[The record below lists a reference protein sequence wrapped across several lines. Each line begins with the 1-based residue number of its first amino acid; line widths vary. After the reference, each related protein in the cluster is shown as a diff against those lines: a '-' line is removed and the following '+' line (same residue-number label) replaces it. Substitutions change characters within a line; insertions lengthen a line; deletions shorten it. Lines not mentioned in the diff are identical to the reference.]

1 MSVIGDTQNL
11 DDGEA
16 AEHGSDRNVRDVLG
30 RRRAPVPVCTPQ
42 HEERAVVTSRPIDAA
57 DDGEWLELT
66 PLGAPPTSADRDA
79 DAEAPAAAPGH
90 DPDVTTRSAPTASAD
105 DGSSAA
111 SAVRTPAPSLPR
123 TRSRNATQPALLGR
137 ARALL
142 TDKLVAEERECD
154 AQLGRLRVRGMSRS
168 VVLAVSSIKGGI
180 GKTTIA
186 RALADAFQ
194 DGLRQNTL
202 LADLD
207 LEWGTAVATAPAE
220 SHRESSILDVYRRR
234 DQIHQVGDLIP
245 HLTAFGSGALL
256 LPAPRKPRDID
267 AVTPEVLDAALS
279 TVRQFFQIIVLDLP
293 PGAGIKNETCRW
305 AYGAAD
311 EALVV
316 TTPTKA
322 TVDYQLR
329 HILEFLRGSY
339 EELPLHVALN
349 VVPPRPGQNVR
360 EALAIAD
367 SILDSRRVLRVHRDD
382 GLARQIDEAALDIGQ
397 LGVRTRVD
405 IKRLAASLAAGWC
418 R

>member
-1 MSVIGDTQNL
+1 MT
-11 DDGEA
+11 DG
-16 AEHGSDRNVRDVLG
+16 
-30 RRRAPVPVCTPQ
+30 
-42 HEERAVVTSRPIDAA
+42 PIYAA
-57 DDGEWLELT
+57 DEEWLELT
-66 PLGAPPTSADRDA
+66 PLGAQQTSDDAAEEAPGRAGVRDVDVPPLADPRTSAGGRSEPRA
-79 DAEAPAAAPGH
+79 YARSP
-90 DPDVTTRSAPTASAD
+90 VTTRP
-105 DGSSAA
+105 
-111 SAVRTPAPSLPR
+111 
-123 TRSRNATQPALLGR
+123 RSRQQPRLGR

-142 TDKLVAEERECD
+142 TDKLVAEERQCD
-154 AQLGRLRVRGMSRS
+154 AQLARLRVRGMARS
-168 VVLAVSSIKGGI
+168 VVLAVSSIEGGI

-186 RALADAFQ
+186 RSLADAFQ
-194 DGLRQNTL
+194 SGLRQNTL

-220 SHRESSILDVYRRR
+220 SHRESSILDVYRHR
-234 DQIHQVGDLIP
+234 DEIRQVGDLMP
-245 HLTAFGSGALL
+245 HLTAFASGALL

-267 AVTPEVLDAALS
+267 AVTPEVLDAALG

-305 AYGAAD
+305 AYGAVD

-329 HILEFLRGSY
+329 HILEFLRESY

-367 SILDSRRVLRVHRDD
+367 SILDSGRVLRVHRDD
-382 GLARQIDEAALDIGQ
+382 ALARQIDEAALDISQ
-397 LGVRTRVD
+397 LGVRTRLD

>member
-1 MSVIGDTQNL
+1 MSVIGDMQNL

-16 AEHGSDRNVRDVLG
+16 AEHGSDRNVRDLLG
-30 RRRAPVPVCTPQ
+30 ERPAPVPVRAPQ
-42 HEERAVVTSRPIDAA
+42 HEERAVVTGGPIDAA

-66 PLGAPPTSADRDA
+66 PLGAPGVSADREA

-90 DPDVTTRSAPTASAD
+90 DPDVTTRAAQTASRDAG
-105 DGSSAA
+105 DGARSS
-111 SAVRTPAPSLPR
+111 VRAPAPSPPR
-123 TRSRNATQPALLGR
+123 TRRRSAAKPGMLGR

-142 TDKLVAEERECD
+142 TDKLVAEEQECD
-154 AQLGRLRVRGMSRS
+154 AQLAHLRVRGMSRS

-202 LADLD
+202 LTDLD

-234 DQIHQVGDLIP
+234 DEIREVGDLIP

-256 LPAPRKPRDID
+256 LPAPRTPRDID
-267 AVTPEVLDAALS
+267 AVTPEVLDAALA

-305 AYGAAD
+305 AYGAVD

-329 HILEFLRGSY
+329 HILEFLRESY
-339 EELPLHVALN
+339 EQLPLHVALN
-349 VVPPRPGQNVR
+349 LVPPRPGQNAR

-382 GLARQIDEAALDIGQ
+382 GLARQIDEAALDINQ
-397 LGVRTRVD
+397 LGVRTRLD
-405 IKRLAASLAAGWC
+405 IKRLAASIAEGWC

>member
-1 MSVIGDTQNL
+1 MT
-11 DDGEA
+11 DGPTYA
-16 AEHGSDRNVRDVLG
+16 AEG
-30 RRRAPVPVCTPQ
+30 
-42 HEERAVVTSRPIDAA
+42 E
-57 DDGEWLELT
+57 EWLELT
-66 PLGAPPTSADRDA
+66 PLAAPPASADPDA
-79 DAEAPAAAPGH
+79 GAGPPAAPG
-90 DPDVTTRSAPTASAD
+90 DGLDVTTGAMPTAWAD
-105 DGSSAA
+105 DGGTAR
-111 SAVRTPAPSLPR
+111 SAVRIPAPSPPR
-123 TRSRNATQPALLGR
+123 TKRRSATQPGMLGR
-137 ARALL
+137 ARKLL

-168 VVLAVSSIKGGI
+168 VVLAVASIKGGI

-186 RALADAFQ
+186 RSLADAFQ

-207 LEWGTAVATAPAE
+207 LEWGTAVATAPAG
-220 SHRESSILDVYRRR
+220 SHRESSILDVYRQR
-234 DQIHQVGDLIP
+234 DEIHQVGDLIP

-267 AVTPEVLDAALS
+267 AVTPEVLDAALA

-305 AYGAAD
+305 AYGAVD

-329 HILEFLRGSY
+329 HILEFLRESY
-339 EELPLHVALN
+339 EDLPLHVALN
-349 VVPPRPGQNVR
+349 LVPPRPGQNVR
-360 EALAIAD
+360 EALAMAD

-382 GLARQIDEAALDIGQ
+382 ALARQIDEAALDISQ

-405 IKRLAASLAAGWC
+405 IKRLAASMAEGWC

>member
-1 MSVIGDTQNL
+1 MT
-11 DDGEA
+11 DGPIYA
-16 AEHGSDRNVRDVLG
+16 AEDED
-30 RRRAPVPVCTPQ
+30 
-42 HEERAVVTSRPIDAA
+42 
-57 DDGEWLELT
+57 WLELT
-66 PLGAPPTSADRDA
+66 PLGAQQTSVDSDTDEEEAPERAGPCGVDLPPWADPRTPTSRRSEPHPSARS
-79 DAEAPAAAPGH
+79 P
-90 DPDVTTRSAPTASAD
+90 VTTRP
-105 DGSSAA
+105 
-111 SAVRTPAPSLPR
+111 
-123 TRSRNATQPALLGR
+123 RSRQPALLGR

-154 AQLGRLRVRGMSRS
+154 AQLARLRVRGMSRS

-186 RALADAFQ
+186 RSLADAFQ

-220 SHRESSILDVYRRR
+220 AHRESSMLDVYRLR
-234 DQIHQVGDLIP
+234 DEIREVGDLMP

-256 LPAPRKPRDID
+256 LAAPRRPRDID

-279 TVRQFFQIIVLDLP
+279 TARQFFQIIVLDLP

-305 AYGAAD
+305 AYGAVD

-329 HILEFLRGSY
+329 HILEFLRDSY
-339 EELPLHVALN
+339 EHLPLHVALN
-349 VVPPRPGQNVR
+349 VVPSRPSQNAR

-367 SILDSRRVLRVHRDD
+367 TILDSRRALRVHRDD
-382 GLARQIDEAALDIGQ
+382 GLAHQIDEAALDIRK

-405 IKRLAASLAAGWC
+405 IKRLAASMAEGWC

>member
-1 MSVIGDTQNL
+1 M
-11 DDGEA
+11 
-16 AEHGSDRNVRDVLG
+16 
-30 RRRAPVPVCTPQ
+30 
-42 HEERAVVTSRPIDAA
+42 
-57 DDGEWLELT
+57 LE
-66 PLGAPPTSADRDA
+66 
-79 DAEAPAAAPGH
+79 
-90 DPDVTTRSAPTASAD
+90 
-105 DGSSAA
+105 
-111 SAVRTPAPSLPR
+111 
-123 TRSRNATQPALLGR
+123 R

-142 TDKLVAEERECD
+142 TDKLVAEERACD
-154 AQLGRLRVRGMSRS
+154 AQLAQLRVRGMSRS

-194 DGLRQNTL
+194 EGLRQNTL

-220 SHRESSILDVYRRR
+220 SQRQSSILDVYRRR
-234 DQIHQVGDLIP
+234 DRIRDVGDLMP

-267 AVTPEVLDAALS
+267 AVNPDVLDAALG
-279 TVRQFFQIIVLDLP
+279 TVRRFFQIVVLDLP

-311 EALVV
+311 ETLVV

-329 HILEFLRGSY
+329 HIIEFLQESY
-339 EELPLHVALN
+339 QQLTLHAALN
-349 VVPPRPGQNVR
+349 VVPVRPSRNVR
-360 EALAIAD
+360 EALATAD
-367 SILDSRRVLRVHRDD
+367 TILDSRRVLRVHRDD
-382 GLARQIDEAALDIGQ
+382 GLAHQIDEAVLNIGQ

-405 IKRLAASLAAGWC
+405 IKRLAASIAQGWC

>member
-1 MSVIGDTQNL
+1 MTGGPISPAEDT
-11 DDGEA
+11 G
-16 AEHGSDRNVRDVLG
+16 
-30 RRRAPVPVCTPQ
+30 
-42 HEERAVVTSRPIDAA
+42 
-57 DDGEWLELT
+57 WLELT
-66 PLGAPPTSADRDA
+66 PLGAQQPGDGDAEEEEVLVRADSRDLDVPLPADAWTPTSGRSEPRALARS
-79 DAEAPAAAPGH
+79 P
-90 DPDVTTRSAPTASAD
+90 VTSR
-105 DGSSAA
+105 
-111 SAVRTPAPSLPR
+111 PR
-123 TRSRNATQPALLGR
+123 GRQPALLGR

-154 AQLGRLRVRGMSRS
+154 AQLGSLRVRGMSRS
-168 VVLAVSSIKGGI
+168 VVLAISSIKGGI

-207 LEWGTAVATAPAE
+207 LEWGTAVATAPAQ
-220 SHRESSILDVYRRR
+220 SQRDSSILDVYRRR
-234 DQIHQVGDLIP
+234 DEIGQVGDLMA

-267 AVTPEVLDAALS
+267 AVTPEVLDAALA
-279 TVRQFFQIIVLDLP
+279 TVRQFFQIVVLDLP

-305 AYGAAD
+305 AYGAVD

-329 HILEFLRGSY
+329 HILEFLRESY
-339 EELPLHVALN
+339 EQLPLHVALN
-349 VVPPRPGQNVR
+349 LVTPRPGQNVR
-360 EALAIAD
+360 EALTMAD
-367 SILDSRRVLRVHRDD
+367 SILDSGRVLRVHRDD
-382 GLARQIDEAALDIGQ
+382 ALARQIDEAALDISQ

-405 IKRLAASLAAGWC
+405 IKRLAASMAEGWC

>member
-1 MSVIGDTQNL
+1 
-11 DDGEA
+11 
-16 AEHGSDRNVRDVLG
+16 
-30 RRRAPVPVCTPQ
+30 
-42 HEERAVVTSRPIDAA
+42 
-57 DDGEWLELT
+57 
-66 PLGAPPTSADRDA
+66 
-79 DAEAPAAAPGH
+79 
-90 DPDVTTRSAPTASAD
+90 VTTNGRS
-105 DGSSAA
+105 GQ
-111 SAVRTPAPSLPR
+111 R
-123 TRSRNATQPALLGR
+123 ALLGR
-137 ARALL
+137 AGALL

-154 AQLGRLRVRGMSRS
+154 AQLASLRVRGMSS
-168 VVLAVSSIKGGI
+168 SIVLAVASIKGGI

-194 DGLRQNTL
+194 AGLRQNTL

-220 SHRESSILDVYRRR
+220 SHRGSSILEVHRQR
-234 DQIHQVGDLIP
+234 DQIRHVGHLMP

-267 AVTPEVLDAALS
+267 AVTPEVLDAVLS
-279 TVRQFFQIIVLDLP
+279 TVRRFFQIIVLDLP

-305 AYGAAD
+305 AYGAVD

-329 HILEFLRGSY
+329 HILEFLRDSY
-339 EELPLHVALN
+339 GQLPLHVTLN
-349 VVPPRPGQNVR
+349 VVPPRPSQNVR
-360 EALAIAD
+360 EALTMAD
-367 SILDSRRVLRVHRDD
+367 TILGSRRVMRVHRDD
-382 GLARQIDEAALDIGQ
+382 ALARQIDEAALDISR

-405 IKRLAASLAAGWC
+405 IKRLAASMAEGWC

>member
-1 MSVIGDTQNL
+1 MT
-11 DDGEA
+11 DGPTYA
-16 AEHGSDRNVRDVLG
+16 AEG
-30 RRRAPVPVCTPQ
+30 
-42 HEERAVVTSRPIDAA
+42 E
-57 DDGEWLELT
+57 EWLELT
-66 PLGAPPTSADRDA
+66 PLGAPPASADPDA
-79 DAEAPAAAPGH
+79 GAAPPVALG
-90 DPDVTTRSAPTASAD
+90 DGLDVTTRAMPTARAD
-105 DGSSAA
+105 DGGTAR
-111 SAVRTPAPSLPR
+111 SAVRTPAFPPPR
-123 TRSRNATQPALLGR
+123 TKRRSATQPGMVRR
-137 ARALL
+137 ARTLL

-154 AQLGRLRVRGMSRS
+154 AQLTRLRIRGMSRS

-186 RALADAFQ
+186 RSLADVFQ

-207 LEWGTAVATAPAE
+207 LEWGTAVATAPAG
-220 SHRESSILDVYRRR
+220 SHRESSILDVYRQR
-234 DQIHQVGDLIP
+234 DEIHEVGDLIP

-267 AVTPEVLDAALS
+267 AVTPEVLDAALA
-279 TVRQFFQIIVLDLP
+279 TVRRFFQIIVLDLP

-305 AYGAAD
+305 AYGAVD

-329 HILEFLRGSY
+329 HILEFLRESY

-360 EALAIAD
+360 GALAIAD
-367 SILDSRRVLRVHRDD
+367 SILDSGRVLRVHRDD
-382 GLARQIDEAALDIGQ
+382 ALARQIDEAALDISQ

-405 IKRLAASLAAGWC
+405 IKRLAASMAEGWC

>member
-1 MSVIGDTQNL
+1 M
-11 DDGEA
+11 
-16 AEHGSDRNVRDVLG
+16 
-30 RRRAPVPVCTPQ
+30 
-42 HEERAVVTSRPIDAA
+42 
-57 DDGEWLELT
+57 LE
-66 PLGAPPTSADRDA
+66 
-79 DAEAPAAAPGH
+79 
-90 DPDVTTRSAPTASAD
+90 
-105 DGSSAA
+105 
-111 SAVRTPAPSLPR
+111 
-123 TRSRNATQPALLGR
+123 R

-142 TDKLVAEERECD
+142 TDKLVAEEQACD
-154 AQLGRLRVRGMSRS
+154 AQLAKLRVRGMSRS

-194 DGLRQNTL
+194 EGLRQNTL

-234 DQIHQVGDLIP
+234 DRIRDVGDLMG

-256 LPAPRKPRDID
+256 LPAPRTPRDID
-267 AVTPEVLDAALS
+267 AVTPDVLDAALA
-279 TVRQFFQIIVLDLP
+279 TVRRFFQIVVLDLP

-311 EALVV
+311 ETLVV

-329 HILEFLRGSY
+329 HIIEFLRESY
-339 EELPLHVALN
+339 EQLTLHAALN
-349 VVPPRPGQNVR
+349 VVPVRASRNVR

-367 SILDSRRVLRVHRDD
+367 TMLDSRRVLRVHRDD
-382 GLARQIDEAALDIGQ
+382 GLAHQIDEAVLNIGQ

-405 IKRLAASLAAGWC
+405 IKRLATSLADGWC

>member
-1 MSVIGDTQNL
+1 M
-11 DDGEA
+11 
-16 AEHGSDRNVRDVLG
+16 
-30 RRRAPVPVCTPQ
+30 
-42 HEERAVVTSRPIDAA
+42 
-57 DDGEWLELT
+57 
-66 PLGAPPTSADRDA
+66 
-79 DAEAPAAAPGH
+79 
-90 DPDVTTRSAPTASAD
+90 
-105 DGSSAA
+105 
-111 SAVRTPAPSLPR
+111 
-123 TRSRNATQPALLGR
+123 LGR
-137 ARALL
+137 ARTLL

-154 AQLGRLRVRGMSRS
+154 AQLARLRVRGMSRS
-168 VVLAVSSIKGGI
+168 VVLAVASIKGGI

-186 RALADAFQ
+186 RSLADAFQ

-207 LEWGTAVATAPAE
+207 LEWGTAVATAPAG
-220 SHRESSILDVYRRR
+220 SHRESSILDVYRQR
-234 DQIHQVGDLIP
+234 DEIHEVGDLIP

-267 AVTPEVLDAALS
+267 AVTPEVLDAALA
-279 TVRQFFQIIVLDLP
+279 TVRRFFQIIVLDLP

-305 AYGAAD
+305 AYGAVD

-329 HILEFLRGSY
+329 HILEFLRESY

-360 EALAIAD
+360 GALAIAD
-367 SILDSRRVLRVHRDD
+367 SILDSGRVLRVHRDD
-382 GLARQIDEAALDIGQ
+382 ALARQIDEAALDISQ

-405 IKRLAASLAAGWC
+405 IKRLAASMAEGWC